1 MGKVAGICLTSGIY
15 PPESGGPAKFTA
27 TFSKWVRD
35 NTDIPVS
42 VVTLTD
48 GASSSKI
55 VDGIRIVK
63 ISRSQNLVLRYIK
76 TAIAIRKNSSP
87 KIQIL
92 ANGLFLETA
101 LASLLGG
108 RKYFTKIPG
117 DIVWERARNSGR
129 TSLDIENFQTSKLS
143 FKYKVFRK
151 VFSYSL
157 KRSKKVIAPSTQL
170 HNMALNWGIKSEK
183 VHLIFNSISTSKYN
197 VGPSDFKQYDVL
209 SVCRLVPWKGL
220 DEVIKVCSELGL
232 KLAIAGTGP
241 EMENLKKLAKT
252 STVSVEFLGEVSR
265 DSLIR
270 TYQNTKLF
278 VLNSSYEGLP
288 HALLEA
294 RSCGTFSIANSN
306 TGSAEVISHM
316 KDGLLCGLETGLS
329 LKEALKYA
337 IDNPIFCKEASSLAR
352 KNTQLLF
359 ELETNYAKI
368 LKVLIDD

>member
-63 ISRSQNLVLRYIK
+63 ISRSQNLVIRYLK
-76 TAIAIRKNSSP
+76 TAMAIRNCSSRNTR
-87 KIQIL
+87 IL

-129 TSLDIENFQTSKLS
+129 TALDINSFQSSQMS
-143 FKYKVFRK
+143 FKYKMFRK
-151 VFSYSL
+151 AFSYSL
-157 KRSKKVIAPSTQL
+157 KRSKSVIVPSTQL
-170 HNMALNWGIKSEK
+170 KELCLVWGVDLKK
-183 VHLIFNSISTSKYN
+183 LDLIYNSISTSKYN
-197 VGPSDFKQYDVL
+197 VSSSDKKQYDVL

-220 DEVIKVCSELGL
+220 DEVIRVCSELGL
-232 KLAIAGTGP
+232 KLAIAGIGP
-241 EMENLKKLAKT
+241 EMDKLKKFAET
-252 STVSVEFLGEVSR
+252 ATVGVEFLGEVNQ
-265 DSLIR
+265 DTLIR
-270 TYQNTKLF
+270 AYQNTKFF

-294 RSCGTFSIANSN
+294 RSCGAFSLANSN

-316 KDGLLCGLETGLS
+316 KDGLLCGTETGLS

-337 IDNPIFCKEASSLAR
+337 IDNPTFCREASILAR
-352 KNTQLLF
+352 KKTQILF
-359 ELETNYAKI
+359 ELESNYAKI
-368 LKVLIDD
+368 LKVLIDG

>member
-129 TSLDIENFQTSKLS
+129 TSLNIESFQTSKLS
-143 FKYKVFRK
+143 FKYKMFRTA
-151 VFSYSL
+151 FSYSL
-157 KRSKKVIAPSTQL
+157 KRSKKVITPSTQL
-170 HNMALNWGIKSEK
+170 RNMMLNWGVKSEK